1 MTDLVRVRVLP
12 EHCMSSGS
20 CIRIAPTVFDAD
32 GDGWVRLLNPTP
44 TPDELAAATRAAESC
59 PTGSIIIDE
68 ATPTQNGT

>member
-1 MTDLVRVRVLP
+1 MTDLVHVRVHP

-32 GDGWVRLLNPTP
+32 EDGWVRLLSPTP
-44 TPDELAAATRAAESC
+44 TPDEFAAVARAAESC
-59 PTGSIIIDE
+59 PTGAIIIEE